1 MHRAPAVNFL
11 VKRSRW
17 QAWLIVCA
25 SLLALLALVTFAW
38 TQTVLDLRAG
48 GLALAVLAASGV
60 ALVGWKNSPQ
70 GSLRWD
76 GEHWRW
82 SGFGDSPECRLDVL
96 MDFQSVVVVHV
107 TTEGWAPI
115 SLWLEAAPGDTG
127 WKPLRRAIVSSQ
139 AKADGK
145 SKKSSTGIAG
155 ELA

>member
-1 MHRAPAVNFL
+1 MHRAPAVNFS

-107 TTEGWAPI
+107 TTEGRAPI
-115 SLWLEAAPGDTG
+115 SLWLEATPGDTS

-139 AKADGK
+139 AKANSK
-145 SKKSSTGIAG
+145 SKTSSTGIAG